1 MSRLSL
7 YVNEE
12 GKCVMHYSGFS
23 WLAGFAFLVWAL
35 HRRLYLVAGLALVY
49 SMIYTVLAAQF
60 SSTVQTGLW
69 LVQFVLVGSFA
80 NRIHR
85 MLLER
90 RGWVLTE
97 QERAAGDKSA

>member
-1 MSRLSL
+1 
-7 YVNEE
+7 
-12 GKCVMHYSGFS
+12 MHYSGFS

-35 HRRLYLVAGLALVY
+35 HRRLYLLAGIALVY
-49 SMIYTVLAAQF
+49 SIVYTALAAQL
-60 SSTVQTGLW
+60 SSEVQTALW
-69 LVQFVLVGSFA
+69 LAQFILLGSFA

-97 QERAAGDKSA
+97 QERGAGEESA